1 MNGQQCL
8 KQWRE
13 SHERQW
19 DSRLKRDKDIVSYGG
34 GVEVENIVKWDK
46 RDCLVW
52 GWRQISNET
61 RRLSRMGVRWRW
73 RILSSR
79 DKRAHLVWRCGGEN
93 FLTRQARLSRMGVG
107 WRWRILSNETSELIS
122 FGGGE
127 YFVASKRDCLIWGWG
142 RDTLHTILM
151 TSHT

>member
-1 MNGQQCL
+1 M
-8 KQWRE
+8 
-13 SHERQW
+13 
-19 DSRLKRDKDIVSYGG
+19 YGWG
-34 GVEVENIVKWDK
+34 MVCGVEWTFAALASQLVAVLLPRVTLEHHWFKWDK

-52 GWRQISNET
+52 GWRQVSNET
-61 RRLSRMGVRWRW
+61 TRLSCMGVGWRW
-73 RILSSR
+73 RILSSDETSELILFR
-79 DKRAHLVWRCGGEN
+79 GGVEEN
-93 FLTRQARLSRMGVG
+93 FLRRQARLSRMGVG

-127 YFVASKRDCLIWGWG
+127 YFVASKRDCLVWGWG